1 MACRGISSSSCGARE
16 ASTRWKTG
24 ERSGEHYGVAKADE
38 SGSMRGGDGAEGDG
52 GGAGLGEAAGI
63 GADGL
68 TEVALQEGQRKEAAV
83 RLYLH
88 LPGEPA
94 GRGRRRFGLLR
105 HLTAVVVAA
114 A

>member
-1 MACRGISSSSCGARE
+1 MACTGISSSSCGGRE
-16 ASTRWKTG
+16 ASTRWEIG
-24 ERSGEHYGVAKADE
+24 ESGEHYGVAKADE

-94 GRGRRRFGLLR
+94 GRGRRRCGLLR